1 MNVLRSL
8 SLVLVLVSVALP
20 VSPLCS
26 VGASSPLDYDLVV
39 YGGTAAGAATAI
51 EAGRHGLRVVLLE
64 PGHHIGGMLTGG
76 LSATDIGNP
85 NVIGGISREFFLRA
99 AQQYHL
105 SDLKTSSDWRFEPH
119 VGEEILLRMLREA
132 HVQVEL
138 GEKLQEQHGV
148 LKENGRIAGLRSSDG
163 RIWRG
168 KIFADCSYEGDVMT
182 QAGVSY
188 TWGREPTS
196 EYGESLA
203 GVQARTPHHQFT
215 FPVSSYDAHDKLLP
229 EIDPGPLAAPG
240 TGDRKIQAYNF
251 RVILTQNAADM
262 LPFPKP
268 EGYDAHQFALLARYF
283 KEFEKKNGRSPRLNE
298 VTLPMKIP
306 NDKADFNNDGPF
318 STDYIGRS
326 WSYPQAGYAER
337 QRIWKDHLRYTE
349 GFFYFLANN
358 PAVPSDLQREMRSWG
373 LPKDEFRDTEH
384 WPFQL
389 YVREARRMIGAYV
402 MVQQDLQTQRT
413 KPDPIGMGS
422 YNSDSHNVQRI
433 STPDGHVENEG
444 NVEVP
449 VSPYQIPYRSIVPKH
464 SEVQNLLVPV
474 CFSATHVAYSSMRM
488 EPQYMILGQAAGLA
502 AYLAVQQQQDVQSID
517 TKKLQVI
524 LQEEKA
530 VLSLSQQ

>member
-8 SLVLVLVSVALP
+8 SLALVSVSLS
-20 VSPLCS
+20 VSAFCS
-26 VGASSPLDYDLVV
+26 VGTPSPASYDLVV

-51 EAGRHGLRVVLLE
+51 EAGRHGLHVVLLE

-85 NVIGGISREFFLRA
+85 DVIGGISREFFLRA
-99 AQQYHL
+99 AQHYHL

-119 VGEEILLRMLREA
+119 VGEEILLTMLREA
-132 HVQVEL
+132 HVQVEF
-138 GEKLQEQHGV
+138 GETLREHHGV
-148 LKENGRIAGLRSSDG
+148 LKENHQITSLQSSDG

-168 KIFADCSYEGDVMT
+168 KIFADCSYEGDLMA

-188 TWGREPTS
+188 TWGRESTS
-196 EYGESLA
+196 QYGESLA
-203 GVQARTPHHQFT
+203 GVQARTLHHQFT
-215 FPVSSYDAHDKLLP
+215 FLVSPYDAHGKLLP
-229 EIDPGPLAAPG
+229 EIDPGPLATPG
-240 TGDRKIQAYNF
+240 SGDRKVQAYNF
-251 RVILTQNAADM
+251 RVILTQNTADM

-268 EGYDAHQFALLARYF
+268 EGYDAYQFALLARYL
-283 KEFEKKNGRSPRLNE
+283 KEFENKNGRSPRLNE

-318 STDYIGRS
+318 STDYIGKS
-326 WSYPQAGYAER
+326 WSYPEASYAER
-337 QRIWKDHLRYTE
+337 QKIWNDHLLYTE
-349 GFFYFLANN
+349 GFFYFLAND
-358 PAVPSDLQREMRSWG
+358 PAVPSELQREMRSWG

-402 MVQQDLQTQRT
+402 MIQQDLQTQRT

-433 STPDGHVENEG
+433 SIRDGRVENEG

-449 VSPYQIPYRSIVPKH
+449 VSPYQIPYRSIVPKP

-502 AYLAVQQQQDVQSID
+502 AYLAVQQQRDVQSID
-517 TKKLQVI
+517 TKKLQAI
-524 LQEEKA
+524 LLEEKA
-530 VLSLSQQ
+530 VLSLPQQ

>member
-8 SLVLVLVSVALP
+8 SLALVSVSLS
-20 VSPLCS
+20 VSAFCS
-26 VGASSPLDYDLVV
+26 VGTPSPASYDLVV

-51 EAGRHGLRVVLLE
+51 EAGRHGLHVVLLE

-85 NVIGGISREFFLRA
+85 DVIGGISREFFLRA
-99 AQQYHL
+99 AQHYHL

-119 VGEEILLRMLREA
+119 VGEEILLTMLREA
-132 HVQVEL
+132 HVQVEF
-138 GEKLQEQHGV
+138 GETLREHHGV
-148 LKENGRIAGLRSSDG
+148 LKENHQITSLQSSDG

-168 KIFADCSYEGDVMT
+168 KIFADCSYEGDLMA

-188 TWGREPTS
+188 TWGRESTS
-196 EYGESLA
+196 QYGESLA
-203 GVQARTPHHQFT
+203 GVQARTLHHQFT
-215 FPVSSYDAHDKLLP
+215 FLVSPYDAHGKLLP
-229 EIDPGPLAAPG
+229 EIDPGPLATPG
-240 TGDRKIQAYNF
+240 SGDRKVQAYNF
-251 RVILTQNAADM
+251 RVILTQNTADM

-268 EGYDAHQFALLARYF
+268 EGYDAHQFALLARYL
-283 KEFEKKNGRSPRLNE
+283 KEFENKNGRSPRLNE

-318 STDYIGRS
+318 STDYIGKS
-326 WSYPQAGYAER
+326 WSYPEASYAER
-337 QRIWKDHLRYTE
+337 QKIWNDHLLYTE
-349 GFFYFLANN
+349 GFFYFLAND
-358 PAVPSDLQREMRSWG
+358 PAVPSELQREMRSWG

-402 MVQQDLQTQRT
+402 MIQQDLQTQRT

-433 STPDGHVENEG
+433 SIRDGRVENEG

-449 VSPYQIPYRSIVPKH
+449 VSPYQIPYRSIVPKP

-502 AYLAVQQQQDVQSID
+502 AYLAVQQQRDVQSID
-517 TKKLQVI
+517 TKKLQAI
-524 LQEEKA
+524 LLEEKA
-530 VLSLSQQ
+530 VLSLPQQ